1 MYDVK
6 KNTSYFVH
14 FTFTKNMKKIALVTL
29 LILFVDQASKIYI
42 KTHFA
47 LGQSDPVFPGFN
59 LTFVENPG
67 MAYGFHFGGLIGKYF
82 LVLVRIFLIGGM
94 VYLFRK
100 WLKAG
105 VSNYLLIPMSMIFAG
120 AIGNLIDGMFYGM
133 IFDSGTVYD
142 ETVNRW
148 IEYGGISQLV
158 PFGHGYSSFMKG
170 CVVDMLHFPLV
181 DWYVPD
187 NWPLIGGK
195 HIEFFK
201 YIFNVADSAIT
212 IGAILLL
219 IFRKKAF
226 PKGLEW

>member
-1 MYDVK
+1 
-6 KNTSYFVH
+6 
-14 FTFTKNMKKIALVTL
+14 MKKIAFITVIIL
-29 LILFVDQASKIYI
+29 LIDQISKFYI
-42 KTHFA
+42 KTTFH
-47 LGQSDPVFPGFN
+47 LGESVDVLPGFK

-67 MAYGFHFGGLIGKYF
+67 MAYGFHFGGLLGKYF

-94 VYLFRK
+94 VYLFNK
-100 WLKAG
+100 WLKQG

-133 IFDSGTVYD
+133 IFDSGTVFD
-142 ETVNRW
+142 EGIERW
-148 IEYGGISQLV
+148 IDYGGISKITE
-158 PFGHGYSSFMKG
+158 FGNGYSTFMKG

-181 DWYVPD
+181 DWHVPE

-195 HIEFFK
+195 HVEFFK

-212 IGAILLL
+212 VGAVLLL

-226 PKGLEW
+226 PHGLDF